1 MKKIV
6 ILGCENSHA
15 DAFLKC
21 IAEKEEFSHIEVI
34 GIYSN
39 DPEAAKKLHD
49 QFGAPIMASYDEAV
63 GKVDGVVITARHG
76 DHHYQYAKPYLDSGV
91 PMFIDKP
98 ITCTEADAA
107 AFKSVLKEKGIKVTG
122 GSSLRHA
129 FGVQSLKM
137 AEHLQTGGKTVGGIF
152 RAPLSID
159 NPYGGFFFYSQHLI
173 EMVLEVFGRVPKSV
187 QVTDRTD
194 KTVTLQLHYEDFSV
208 TGHYTIGSGAYYAAR
223 FAVNDTQGNV
233 IPSQGAQW
241 YYAEFKA
248 FVDLVDGGEMDLS
261 YDELFAAV
269 YILNAINRSME
280 SGKVETINYL

>member
-21 IAEKEEFSHIEVI
+21 IAEKEEFSHIEVV
-34 GIYSN
+34 GVYSD
-39 DPEAAKKLHD
+39 DPEAAQKLHD

-76 DHHYQYAKPYLDSGV
+76 DNHYKYAKPYIASGV
-91 PMFIDKP
+91 PFFIDKP
-98 ITCTEADAA
+98 ITCTEAEAA
-107 AFKSVLKEKGIKVTG
+107 EFMAALKENGVKVTG

-129 FGVQSLKM
+129 HVVQSLRA
-137 AEHLQTGGKTVGGIF
+137 AEKLQIGGKAVGGMF

-173 EMVLEVFGRVPKSV
+173 EMVLEVFGRFPKSV
-187 QVTDRTD
+187 QVTDRTND
-194 KTVTLQLHYEDFSV
+194 TMTVQLHYEGFSV
-208 TGHYTIGSGAYYAAR
+208 TGLYTIGNGEYFAAR
-223 FAVNDTQGNV
+223 LAFTD
-233 IPSQGAQW
+233 SQGGFVRPQGPEW
-241 YYAEFKA
+241 YYGEFKA

-261 YDELFAAV
+261 YEELFAAV
-269 YILNAINRSME
+269 YILNAIHRSME
-280 SGKVETINYL
+280 SGKIETINY